1 MKIKTYRRPR
11 ATLLVMAV
19 ALFLSVAIGLSA
31 TAAPGGW
38 KLEVSGF
45 GTMTAWQLLEDQAGK
60 TYIGIKE
67 LAEALRIGVIY
78 DDGTYTL
85 KWGGKEVKLQEGS
98 LAFMGKALTSPVSL
112 LGGKVC
118 FPVRDLTVFGVKLAV
133 DDKSKKVFVTVPRSV
148 IASMD
153 KVSTEGPSLF
163 TIRLSFAPA
172 KVESFILSAPD
183 RLVIDLYETTV
194 DPAVNMDVK
203 SNEVTRMR
211 ASMNKPGVARVVL
224 ELTKSGSG
232 ARVYQ
237 DPNDPSLVRVSYP
250 GFVKSVELTEKDGVK
265 GYLIGTTVPA
275 RDIRTSTVAEGI
287 VLALP
292 DCVPDKGLKAEG
304 EGYALQAMKHPWT
317 EIRLQPG
324 KSYFGQV
331 SQEGNYTFIPLLN
344 KMTSMKAYTTA
355 ALSIELCFVSSIA
368 MPRVDTASDGISLT
382 IKGIGTALPLDVTGL
397 AENGIEVL
405 AQGIKPGETRI
416 IIKGAQGD
424 RASAKLEDE
433 GRRLVISFGGIMEKV
448 DVFKDSGVRRL
459 TFKYSGLSAPCSMN
473 RLDSGGYLLEFPGLG
488 LVNDAAMA
496 TGLEDAGKLSWI
508 QTAEGLKCILELS
521 AGMVAVQRNAQAE
534 GSIVVD
540 IGYEL
545 TGCTIE
551 STNGT
556 SKIKLTG
563 SGPVDAQVFRL
574 REPDRLVVDLPGFVE
589 GQQKF
594 DEILKGGILRVRSGQ
609 NTIGVAR
616 LVFDLDK
623 YIGHTWSPSAEGF
636 AIDIELA
643 EKLSGLLGRLILID
657 PGHGGKDGGAV
668 GNALKEK
675 DVNLDI
681 SLRLRALL
689 ETQGAVVI
697 MTRSD
702 DTKVELLER
711 ANIANLL
718 LPDAIVCIH
727 ANSVIS
733 QLPNGTETYYFNND
747 TLSKELAD
755 SVHKSL
761 VDRIRLTNRGL
772 FKKEYYMVKETYSPS
787 VLVEV
792 GFLSNAQDAAMLS
805 DQAFRAK
812 AAEGIYDGLV
822 SYFSG
827 SAQEAW
833 ASMRENLYLASSVPS
848 YQMPTALWPGLY
860 IERPWKAEM
869 PPDMT
874 SLTMDQGL
882 EGK

>member
-1 MKIKTYRRPR
+1 
-11 ATLLVMAV
+11 
-19 ALFLSVAIGLSA
+19 
-31 TAAPGGW
+31 
-38 KLEVSGF
+38 
-45 GTMTAWQLLEDQAGK
+45 
-60 TYIGIKE
+60 
-67 LAEALRIGVIY
+67 
-78 DDGTYTL
+78 
-85 KWGGKEVKLQEGS
+85 
-98 LAFMGKALTSPVSL
+98 
-112 LGGKVC
+112 
-118 FPVRDLTVFGVKLAV
+118 
-133 DDKSKKVFVTVPRSV
+133 
-148 IASMD
+148 
-153 KVSTEGPSLF
+153 
-163 TIRLSFAPA
+163 
-172 KVESFILSAPD
+172 
-183 RLVIDLYETTV
+183 
-194 DPAVNMDVK
+194 
-203 SNEVTRMR
+203 
-211 ASMNKPGVARVVL
+211 
-224 ELTKSGSG
+224 
-232 ARVYQ
+232 
-237 DPNDPSLVRVSYP
+237 
-250 GFVKSVELTEKDGVK
+250 
-265 GYLIGTTVPA
+265 
-275 RDIRTSTVAEGI
+275 
-287 VLALP
+287 
-292 DCVPDKGLKAEG
+292 
-304 EGYALQAMKHPWT
+304 
-317 EIRLQPG
+317 
-324 KSYFGQV
+324 
-331 SQEGNYTFIPLLN
+331 
-344 KMTSMKAYTTA
+344 
-355 ALSIELCFVSSIA
+355 
-368 MPRVDTASDGISLT
+368 
-382 IKGIGTALPLDVTGL
+382 
-397 AENGIEVL
+397 
-405 AQGIKPGETRI
+405 
-416 IIKGAQGD
+416 
-424 RASAKLEDE
+424 
-433 GRRLVISFGGIMEKV
+433 
-448 DVFKDSGVRRL
+448 
-459 TFKYSGLSAPCSMN
+459 
-473 RLDSGGYLLEFPGLG
+473 
-488 LVNDAAMA
+488 
-496 TGLEDAGKLSWI
+496 
-508 QTAEGLKCILELS
+508 
-521 AGMVAVQRNAQAE
+521 
-534 GSIVVD
+534 
-540 IGYEL
+540 
-545 TGCTIE
+545 
-551 STNGT
+551 
-556 SKIKLTG
+556 
-563 SGPVDAQVFRL
+563 
-574 REPDRLVVDLPGFVE
+574 FVE

-636 AIDIELA
+636 GIDIELA